1 LTKLFK
7 QVNKTV
13 LSPQNT
19 FSDDSS
25 GTYQKEVC
33 DKTYQENSDYNQENS
48 NDTNGFSTDA
58 KNLLGAFSFQPSEGH
73 ITSKYYLSLN

>member
-1 LTKLFK
+1 MTKLFK

-25 GTYQKEVC
+25 G
-33 DKTYQENSDYNQENS
+33 TYQENSDYNQENS

-73 ITSKYYLSLN
+73 IASMYYLSLN

>member
-1 LTKLFK
+1 MTKRFK

-25 GTYQKEVC
+25 GTYQ
-33 DKTYQENSDYNQENS
+33 ENLDYNQENS

-58 KNLLGAFSFQPSEGH
+58 KNLLGAFSFQPSESH
-73 ITSKYYLSLN
+73 ITSK